1 MTASI
6 PGGLSGAA
14 TGAGHTPASS
24 PEPEPEPAGLE
35 HRIARVLTIGTY
47 AAVAFLVVGLVLL
60 LAAGISPLSG
70 GPAFDPARI
79 PADLASLR
87 PAPFIWLGLVVVV
100 ATPSARVAASLVGY
114 ARRGDTLMA
123 GIAVLILVVI
133 AASVALAKG
142 LEG

>member
-1 MTASI
+1 MTASN

-14 TGAGHTPASS
+14 TGAGRTPASS
-24 PEPEPEPAGLE
+24 PEPEPAGLE
-35 HRIARVLTIGTY
+35 HRIARLLTVGTDT
-47 AAVAFLVVGLVLL
+47 AVALLVVGLVLL

-70 GPAFDPARI
+70 GPAFDPGRI
-79 PADLASLR
+79 PGDLAALR

-114 ARRGDTLMA
+114 ARRGERLMA
-123 GIAVLILVVI
+123 GVAVLILVVI
-133 AASVALAKG
+133 GASIALAKG